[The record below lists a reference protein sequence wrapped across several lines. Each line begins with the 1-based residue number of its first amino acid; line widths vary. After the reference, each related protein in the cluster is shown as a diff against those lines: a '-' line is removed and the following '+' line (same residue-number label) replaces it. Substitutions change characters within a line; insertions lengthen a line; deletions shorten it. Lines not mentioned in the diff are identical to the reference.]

1 MLKSIRILLAVA
13 TALDYEIWQMD
24 VKTAFLNG
32 ELEEDIYMQ
41 QPKGF
46 IALGQEHI
54 VCKLHRSIYGLKQ
67 ASRSWNIRF
76 EKSPD
81 EPCVYKK
88 IQGIVV
94 VFLVLYVDDILLI
107 GNSVKVLS
115 DVKGYLKKQ
124 FDMKDLG
131 EANYILGIKLLRDRK
146 NKVLA
151 LSQASYIDKIVT
163 RFGMENSKRGLL
175 PFRHGI
181 HLSKEQS
188 PKTPEEKELMSKKP
202 YASAVGSLMYAML
215 CTRPDICY
223 AVGVVSR
230 YQSDPG
236 VEHWTVVKHIL
247 KYLKRTRDYML
258 VYSSGSLKTL
268 GYMTQISKDIDS
280 SKSTLGYVFTLN
292 GGAIFWRS
300 VKQTCVAHST
310 TEAEY
315 VATSEAV
322 KEAVWLKKF
331 LLDLHVIPSADRPIT
346 LYCDNSGA
354 VAQSKEPRS
363 HKKHKHILRK
373 YHLIRDFIDRG
384 DTVVNKIE
392 SEENLADPFTK
403 SLPER
408 VFEKHVNCMS
418 LKRVPGLL

>member
-1 MLKSIRILLAVA
+1 
-13 TALDYEIWQMD
+13 MD

-46 IALGQEHI
+46 IALSQEHM

-67 ASRSWNIRF
+67 ASRSWNIRFDQVIKLYGF

-131 EANYILGIKLLRDRK
+131 EANYILGIKLLRDQK

-230 YQSDPG
+230 YQSDPK
-236 VEHWTVVKHIL
+236 VEHWTAVKHIL
-247 KYLKRTRDYML
+247 KYLKRTMDYML

-268 GYMTQISKDIDS
+268 GYTDSDFQGDIDS
-280 SKSTLGYVFTLN
+280 SKSTSGYVFTLN
-292 GGAIFWRS
+292 G
-300 VKQTCVAHST
+300 
-310 TEAEY
+310 
-315 VATSEAV
+315 
-322 KEAVWLKKF
+322 
-331 LLDLHVIPSADRPIT
+331 
-346 LYCDNSGA
+346 
-354 VAQSKEPRS
+354 EP
-363 HKKHKHILRK
+363 
-373 YHLIRDFIDRG
+373 FVG
-384 DTVVNKIE
+384 
-392 SEENLADPFTK
+392 
-403 SLPER
+403 ER
-408 VFEKHVNCMS
+408 VFEKHVNCMG